1 MIKTITPNKRFSDK
15 GQMLYDF
22 GDEFLVVCP
31 KCSSPG
37 KVVIDRAEVRKIP
50 RTESEKYTYQLF
62 APRKFYC
69 LHCLHRKTWKGHQ
82 IRVGDKTDWYFQYPL
97 QLQIECCGQTLWAYN
112 EKHLEFIKNYV
123 EAKLRARTPNINRSL
138 VSRLPERIKSARNR
152 ERILRAIEI
161 LKGELNGES

>member
-1 MIKTITPNKRFSDK
+1 
-15 GQMLYDF
+15 
-22 GDEFLVVCP
+22 
-31 KCSSPG
+31 
-37 KVVIDRAEVRKIP
+37 
-50 RTESEKYTYQLF
+50 
-62 APRKFYC
+62 
-69 LHCLHRKTWKGHQ
+69 LHRKTWKGHQ

-138 VSRLPERIKSARNR
+138 VSRLPKWIKSARNR